1 MKTISKRIISL
12 MMVVSILLLSMCQMV
27 LAEDSVAEKLPEVKF
42 ILSEPDSEGYA
53 TASLMIYNATFSGAQ
68 FGFSF
73 DNSVLQFVDK
83 ETKEPSE
90 EFSKVATLYEFKNE
104 VGTHK
109 FTEVGVFNVTSN
121 EDGKLRL
128 GVYGMPSK
136 VTDKAANITVGAE
149 GFKLYDFSVKFLKNQ
164 DPSLEVLDYGS
175 TVYPKEAILAKGGE
189 NLTINF
195 AFVLPE
201 SLGKETEEVVFA
213 PLAPEPSLEE
223 KREARLVD
231 SLILNIGNYA
241 AVDDGFLKWIDENN
255 KNVVPF
261 IEGDR
266 TFIPLR
272 FVGEAFGADVCGN
285 RKTRRFQ

>member
-255 KNVVPF
+255 KNVV
-261 IEGDR
+261 
-266 TFIPLR
+266 
-272 FVGEAFGADVCGN
+272 
-285 RKTRRFQ
+285 